1 MVSSVTSSTV
11 ESWACDHM
19 ESDGYP
25 GLFYLEGHKAYE
37 FEMKRTLENFTH
49 FLDNDLYYES
59 PSHDLP

>member
-1 MVSSVTSSTV
+1 
-11 ESWACDHM
+11 M

-49 FLDNDLYYES
+49 FLDNDLYYDS
-59 PSHDLP
+59 PSRDLP